1 LLDLSSVSG
10 EPAYEQVARAIEKQ
24 ILDGLVAPGETLPSE
39 TAFAAQLG
47 VNRSTLREALRALE
61 QNGLVYREP
70 GRKKLRVGAPR
81 TLDLSR
87 RIASAMVIQRVTF
100 AELYDAM
107 HALEP
112 ASAAGAAL
120 ARDAPVLALLDENLA
135 QTRRALDNS
144 VSLTELDIEFHHLIA
159 KAARNRA
166 LDLARQPLSAL
177 FYPAFYSVMSRLH
190 AGERLLT
197 AHQKIVEAVRGK
209 DVATARS
216 WMERH
221 IEDFRRGY
229 ELANLDI
236 TDPVGALIAR

>member
-1 LLDLSSVSG
+1 M
-10 EPAYEQVARAIEKQ
+10 VARTIEKE
-24 ILDGLVAPGETLPSE
+24 ILDGIIAPGEILPSE

-81 TLDLSR
+81 TVDLSR
-87 RIASAMVIQRVTF
+87 RITSAMIIQQVTF

-107 HALEP
+107 HAIEP
-112 ASAAGAAL
+112 ATAAGAAL
-120 ARDAPVLALLDENLA
+120 VCEPEVLVLLDENLRK
-135 QTRRALDNS
+135 TRQALDDS
-144 VSLTELDIEFHHLIA
+144 VSLTELDIEFHYLVA

-177 FYPAFYSVMSRLH
+177 FYPAFYAVMSRLN
-190 AGERLLT
+190 AGERLLA
-197 AHQKIVEAVRGK
+197 AHQQIVEAIRTK
-209 DVATARS
+209 DAAVARS

-236 TDPVGALIAR
+236 SDAVGRPIAK